1 MIADEIIMNKILIIR
16 NIRVMIDSDVAELYG
31 VTTKRLNEA
40 VKRNIARFPFDFM
53 FQLTVREKEDLVAN
67 CDHLKKLKFSP
78 YLPFAFTEHGAVML
92 ASVLNSERAIN
103 VNIQI
108 VRIFNKMREMMLLH
122 KDLLLEMQKINSKLA
137 DHDDKILLIFEYLK
151 QFEQSKIQELEQ
163 QNRPK
168 IGFKQEKGN
177 KEKGESKKE
186 KGENGDRLPI
196 AIGKASGYRKNL
208 TACREPRAVSRK
220 KI

>member
-1 MIADEIIMNKILIIR
+1 VTSPKVKDKSVMKKVDKTNMISDDTIMNKILIIR
-16 NIRVMIDSDVAELYG
+16 NIRVMIDADMAELYG

-40 VKRNIARFPFDFM
+40 VKRNINRFPIDFM
-53 FQLTVREKEDLVAN
+53 FQLTVSEKEELVAN

-92 ASVLNSERAIN
+92 ASVLNSERAIS

-122 KDLLLEMQKINSKLA
+122 KDLLLEMQKINNKLT

-151 QFEQSKIQELEQ
+151 QFEQTRVRELEQ
-163 QNRPK
+163 QNSPK
-168 IGFKQEKGN
+168 IGFK
-177 KEKGESKKE
+177 
-186 KGENGDRLPI
+186 
-196 AIGKASGYRKNL
+196 
-208 TACREPRAVSRK
+208 PRS
-220 KI
+220 

>member
-1 MIADEIIMNKILIIR
+1 MRKEENINMIPDEVIMSKVFIIR
-16 NIRVMIDSDVAELYG
+16 DQRIMVDNDMAELYG

-40 VKRNIARFPFDFM
+40 VKRNNSRFPVDFM
-53 FQLTVREKEDLVAN
+53 FRLTVEEKEELVAN

-78 YLPFAFTEHGAVML
+78 YLPYAFTEHGAVML
-92 ASVLNSERAIN
+92 ASVLNSVRAIN

-122 KDLLLEMQKINSKLA
+122 KDLLFEMQKINNKLT

-151 QFEQSKIQELEQ
+151 QFEESKIRELDQ

-168 IGFKQEKGN
+168 IGFKQDSKG
-177 KEKGESKKE
+177 KSRSSKRNSAKY
-186 KGENGDRLPI
+186 GAGI
-196 AIGKASGYRKNL
+196 
-208 TACREPRAVSRK
+208 
-220 KI
+220 